1 MIAPAPRNPLRT
13 CLVVLCSLGMAAG
26 LNSCANIEEHE
37 KLEEARE
44 REEAIAETYELKE
57 KLAVRNEV
65 YANLQER
72 RRMRKQAREDRYQAW
87 WDRVMH

>member
-1 MIAPAPRNPLRT
+1 MIASAPRNLLRT
-13 CLVVLCSLGMAAG
+13 WLAVLCGLGMAAG
-26 LNSCANIEEHE
+26 LMSCAHTDEDE

-44 REEAIAETYELKE
+44 REEAIAETYELKK
-57 KLAVRNEV
+57 KLAARNEV
-65 YANLQER
+65 YSNLQER

>member
-1 MIAPAPRNPLRT
+1 MIASAPRNLLRT
-13 CLVVLCSLGMAAG
+13 WLAVLCGLGMAAG
-26 LNSCANIEEHE
+26 LISCAHTDEDE

-65 YANLQER
+65 YSNVQER

>member
-1 MIAPAPRNPLRT
+1 MIASAPRNLLRT
-13 CLVVLCSLGMAAG
+13 WLAVLCGLGMAAG
-26 LNSCANIEEHE
+26 LMSCAHTDEDE

-44 REEAIAETYELKE
+44 RKEAIAETYELKE

-65 YANLQER
+65 YSNVQER

>member
-1 MIAPAPRNPLRT
+1 M
-13 CLVVLCSLGMAAG
+13 VLCSLGMAAD
-26 LNSCANIEEHE
+26 LISCAHNEEHE

-44 REEAIAETYELKE
+44 REEAVAETYEMKE

-65 YANLQER
+65 YSNLQER

>member
-13 CLVVLCSLGMAAG
+13 CLVILCGMGLAAS
-26 LNSCANIEEHE
+26 LNSCAHLEEHE
-37 KLEEARE
+37 KQEEARE
-44 REEAIAETYELKE
+44 REEAFAETYELRE

-65 YANLQER
+65 YSNLQER

>member
-26 LNSCANIEEHE
+26 LISCAHTDEDE

-65 YANLQER
+65 YSNVQER

>member
-1 MIAPAPRNPLRT
+1 MIASAPRNLLRT
-13 CLVVLCSLGMAAG
+13 WLAVLCGLGMAAG
-26 LNSCANIEEHE
+26 LMSCAHTDEDE

-65 YANLQER
+65 YSNVQER

>member
-1 MIAPAPRNPLRT
+1 MNGRQGKKGTQGRQEEK
-13 CLVVLCSLGMAAG
+13 
-26 LNSCANIEEHE
+26 EEHE
-37 KLEEARE
+37 KQEEARE
-44 REEAIAETYELKE
+44 REEAFAETYELRE

-65 YANLQER
+65 YSNLQER

>member
-1 MIAPAPRNPLRT
+1 M
-13 CLVVLCSLGMAAG
+13 
-26 LNSCANIEEHE
+26 SCAHTDEDE
-37 KLEEARE
+37 KLEEAQE
-44 REEAIAETYELKE
+44 REDAIAETYELKE

-65 YANLQER
+65 YSNVQER